1 MVMRRSNSNSDEDQL
16 ARLADG
22 TIGDGERE
30 ELEHALARSP
40 RLAAL
45 LAEQK
50 RALSLTGAIDVEAPA
65 SLRQRIYAPPE
76 RRRRALR
83 LPAPRTALV
92 LVGAVVLLV
101 LLAPRGHAPSVR
113 SEVHLA
119 LAAAKLPPPPTASA
133 SDGAVLS
140 AAVQG
145 VSFPDW
151 TGRGWTASGARGDT
165 LDGRSVETV
174 FYRSREYARLGYSI
188 VAGSPLSVGA
198 AQRTVESHGVVY
210 SVIRSDG
217 ATVVTWRRDGHTCVL
232 ASMHATAPVLLALA
246 GLA

>member
-30 ELEHALARSP
+30 ELERSLARSP
-40 RLAAL
+40 QLAAL

-76 RRRRALR
+76 RRRRTLR

-92 LVGAVVLLV
+92 LVGALVLLV
-101 LLAPRGHAPSVR
+101 LLAPRGHAPSGR
-113 SEVHLA
+113 SEVHWA
-119 LAAAKLPPPPTASA
+119 LAAAKLPPPTPSA
-133 SDGAVLS
+133 SDRAVLS

-151 TGRGWTASGARGDT
+151 TGRGWTASGAGGEA
-165 LDGRSVETV
+165 LDGGRGETV
-174 FYRSREYARLGYSI
+174 FCPPRG
-188 VAGSPLSVGA
+188 
-198 AQRTVESHGVVY
+198 
-210 SVIRSDG
+210 
-217 ATVVTWRRDGHTCVL
+217 
-232 ASMHATAPVLLALA
+232 
-246 GLA
+246 

>member
-1 MVMRRSNSNSDEDQL
+1 MVMRRSNSDEDQL

-30 ELEHALARSP
+30 QLERAVARSP
-40 RLAAL
+40 QLAAL

-50 RALSLTGAIDVEAPA
+50 RALSLTEAIDVEAPA
-65 SLRQRIYAPPE
+65 SLRQRIYARPQ

-92 LVGAVVLLV
+92 LVGALVLLV
-101 LLAPRGHAPSVR
+101 AFVPRGHAPSVR

-119 LAAAKLPPPPTASA
+119 LAAAKLPPPTPRST
-133 SDGAVLS
+133 DHAVLS
-140 AAVQG
+140 AAVEG

-151 TGRGWTASGARGDT
+151 TGRGWTASGARGDS

-198 AQRTVESHGVVY
+198 AQRTVDSHGVIY

-232 ASMHATAPVLLALA
+232 ASMHAPAPVLLALA

>member
-30 ELEHALARSP
+30 ELERALARSP

-65 SLRQRIYAPPE
+65 SLRQRIYAPRE

-113 SEVHLA
+113 SDVHLA
-119 LAAAKLPPPPTASA
+119 LAAAKLPPPTPSA
-133 SDGAVLS
+133 SDRTVLS

-151 TGRGWTASGARGDT
+151 TGRGWTASGERGDT

-217 ATVVTWRRDGHTCVL
+217 ATVVTWQRDGHTCVL
-232 ASMHATAPVLLALA
+232 ASVHATAPVLLALA